1 MEIVSCCPELH
12 WGIRGTEQKAGVSW
26 LSVPPTQLM
35 GFFVFGDLQPAFLVP
50 ARPSGWAIPSQYHLA
65 LPTTACT
72 SLVFG
77 VPGKR
82 WLLDWVCLAR

>member
-35 GFFVFGDLQPAFLVP
+35 GFCLRRLAARLSSSCSALRVGHSQPVP
-50 ARPSGWAIPSQYHLA
+50 LG
-65 LPTTACT
+65 T
-72 SLVFG
+72 SHHSLYQFG
-77 VPGKR
+77 VR
-82 WLLDWVCLAR
+82 CARQKMAA